1 MGGLGFGEVFA
12 LNHEWKKLSDV
23 DNTSAE
29 SATDSRKPDIL
40 GTLGIEITLVRK
52 RAKSSPTRAYG
63 WPFSLERLESE
74 TCHPKAL
81 LDAAFQSRAFTIT
94 IEKGNFSH
102 DDKYDW
108 TCFYSSQRWGFRL
121 VFDKSPY
128 PAPEAWDQSEP
139 GLCRVELFGHRKVA
153 VAKELPKSAADV
165 KPMEDDTFVGSMI
178 GDSRATARQ
187 SLQCA
192 VS

>member
-23 DNTSAE
+23 NTPGAG
-29 SATDSRKPDIL
+29 SATDSRKPDVL
-40 GTLGIEITLVRK
+40 GTLDIELTLARK

-74 TCHPKAL
+74 ICHPKAL
-81 LDAAFQSRAFTIT
+81 LDAAFEPRAFTIA

-128 PAPEAWDQSEP
+128 PAPEAWNQSEP
-139 GLCRVELFGHRKVA
+139 GFCRVEAFAHRKVA
-153 VAKELPKSAADV
+153 VAKELPESAANV
-165 KPMEDDTFVGSMI
+165 RPVEDDTFIGSMI
-178 GDSRATARQ
+178 GDSRARARK